1 MSLAD
6 KIFEEFS
13 RGNMG
18 MAEQERDM
26 AQMINSVRS
35 FAKYYDRELKRS
47 RNLYDPSVYDALREV
62 IPAAEEF
69 VSSIEQALDYTR
81 DYD

>member
-1 MSLAD
+1 MNKAQEV
-6 KIFEEFS
+6 FAQFS

-26 AQMINSVRS
+26 AQMINAVRS
-35 FAKYYDRELKRS
+35 FAKYYERELKRS
-47 RNLYDPSVYDALREV
+47 RNMYDPSVYDALREV
-62 IPAAEEF
+62 VPAAEEF
-69 VSSIEQALDYTR
+69 VSSIEQAMDYTR